1 MKIFV
6 AEHDFAI
13 LLAKYER
20 MKESFRKMKKKKVL
34 LEKEKNKQTNKKTT
48 TTTKI
53 QIFALFSGK
62 ERHNLPT
69 LEGMLHDSFHHIKF
83 NNLIETLKCY
93 FQNEKCLD
101 VERLPFKYNISI
113 F

>member
-13 LLAKYER
+13 LFAKYER
-20 MKESFRKMKKKKVL
+20 MKESFRKMKKKIVGWK
-34 LEKEKNKQTNKKTT
+34 KKKKKNTL
-48 TTTKI
+48 KI
-53 QIFALFSGK
+53 QIFALSSGK
-62 ERHNLPT
+62 EPHNLPT

-101 VERLPFKYNISI
+101 VERLPFKYNNYINY
-113 F
+113 FNA